1 MSTNI
6 VKQPGWTLSVICDS
20 PATPASGD
28 PVRFGAFT
36 GVAETAESDAGNA
49 TGYTSVY
56 FGPCIVDVS
65 VKAVDGSGNSAVAL
79 GDAIFYV
86 DADTP
91 KLSKKSTGYLF
102 GFALETITSGSTDTI
117 NVMKVPTPGAG
128 TLAAGS
134 VGTTQLAT
142 SGVTAAKLSA
152 TLKTGYIPLPLTS
165 WRLISTNDIAAK
177 NATDGG
183 LISLDTDPTLKRVN
197 GATDKKLRIA
207 WAAASVVEI
216 TNDFAYPPDLDEA
229 SVVTFKFIAAM
240 AGATNSPTVAVGYFE
255 NVGDTNAGGNSGAV
269 TGTSLAVYS
278 VQIAAVDVGALP
290 AAASISLTPAAHGTD
305 ALYVYGTWIEYTR
318 A

>member
-56 FGPCIVDVS
+56 FGPCIADVS

-102 GFALETITSGSTDTI
+102 GFALEAITSGSTDTI

-134 VGTTQLAT
+134 VGTTQLAA

-152 TLKTGYIPLPLTS
+152 TLKTGFVPLPLTA
-165 WRLISTNDIAAK
+165 WRLIATNDVAASGS
-177 NATDGG
+177 ADGG
-183 LISLDTDPTLKRVN
+183 TLSLDTAPKLKRVN
-197 GATDKKLRIA
+197 AATDKKLRVE
-207 WAAASVVEI
+207 WAASSSIEI
-216 TNDFAYPPDLDEA
+216 TQDFVYPPDIDEA
-229 SVVTFKFIAAM
+229 SVVTVKILAASG
-240 AGATNSPTVAVGYFE
+240 GATNSPTVAVGYFE
-255 NVGDTNAGGNSGAV
+255 NVGDTNAGGNTGAV
-269 TGTSLAVYS
+269 TGTSVALYS
-278 VQIAAVDVGALP
+278 VQIAASDVGAVP
-290 AAASISLTPAAHGTD
+290 AAASVTLTPAAHTTD
-305 ALYVYGTWIEYTR
+305 ALYIYGTWIEYTR